1 MPLTKD
7 TPMKTFIDDFVKSD
21 DPKFAGKSKAKRI
34 EMAKAAWFAKQ
45 KEKLGEAKKL
55 ELVMTPDGYA
65 AVSKKVKKVVN
76 KLTKEDLEEEMQE
89 IKDEVEKLDEIGDTG
104 NSSVAY
110 QKAHYGDNAVMPDRD
125 VVKKYFKKSKERVDA
140 EKKEVKEEAEELDE
154 ISKKTLGSYI
164 NKATQDVS
172 DNAYTAGSVHN
183 DLSKTGNSTHEKTT
197 AQEEKRKAGI
207 KKAVTRL
214 TKEEAEELDEKSSE
228 KQSDHVIDIINNIKA
243 SDAPTK
249 EKHLAYLKDVLP
261 QEDYEHIERLLK
273 TESVEE
279 ACEYILTKKDQA
291 TKAYVAK
298 KVADAKAAAAKKK
311 DVKEEV
317 ELTKV
322 ESFFEAISTDKLSV
336 ATDLL
341 QEIFGE
347 KVSKKLMELKEAI
360 ARRNSANPYHETYR
374 SALEAAYKHAA
385 DKGFDVHEEDQ
396 STTHVDPRPHKD
408 ETRRLHFRLLKD
420 GKEHK
425 KQLHVQVYNRGND
438 APASKYEVNHY
449 IA

>member
-45 KEKLGEAKKL
+45 NEET
-55 ELVMTPDGYA
+55 EME
-65 AVSKKVKKVVN
+65 
-76 KLTKEDLEEEMQE
+76 TK
-89 IKDEVEKLDEIGDTG
+89 EVEKLDEIGDTG

-183 DLSKTGNSTHEKTT
+183 DLSKTGNRTHEKTT

-214 TKEEAEELDEKSSE
+214 TKEEAEELDE
-228 KQSDHVIDIINNIKA
+228 I
-243 SDAPTK
+243 
-249 EKHLAYLKDVLP
+249 
-261 QEDYEHIERLLK
+261 
-273 TESVEE
+273 
-279 ACEYILTKKDQA
+279 
-291 TKAYVAK
+291 
-298 KVADAKAAAAKKK
+298 
-311 DVKEEV
+311 
-317 ELTKV
+317 
-322 ESFFEAISTDKLSV
+322 
-336 ATDLL
+336 
-341 QEIFGE
+341 
-347 KVSKKLMELKEAI
+347 SKKTLGSYINKATQDVSD
-360 ARRNSANPYHETYR
+360 N
-374 SALEAAYKHAA
+374 AYTA
-385 DKGFDVHEEDQ
+385 GSVH
-396 STTHVDPRPHKD
+396 
-408 ETRRLHFRLLKD
+408 
-420 GKEHK
+420 
-425 KQLHVQVYNRGND
+425 ND
-438 APASKYEVNHY
+438 LSK
-449 IA
+449 